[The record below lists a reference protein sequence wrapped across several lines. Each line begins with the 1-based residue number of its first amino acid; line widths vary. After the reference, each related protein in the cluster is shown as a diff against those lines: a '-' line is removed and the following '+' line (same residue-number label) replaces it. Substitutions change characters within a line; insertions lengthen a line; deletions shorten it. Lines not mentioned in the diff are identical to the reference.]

1 MKSNICFLLISVLLF
16 VNSAQAYACGPY
28 EYYPYRYKMYR
39 VFDKNS
45 VIKTDERKENCILWQ
60 KLTSAEI
67 PLEDIEMVVYK
78 YTLTQMRELMT
89 VHDPNAFA
97 TWIRTNEDE
106 EIYDFL
112 MLAKICE
119 NTRGLMNDPWYYPSK
134 DDGTYMSLIEIEEKA
149 KAYKGTRL
157 KDRYALQA
165 VRAMFSA
172 QRYQECV
179 DYWNDVEEDLPD
191 GLIKEMSRSYLVG
204 AYSRIG
210 QIDVAL
216 EYFTYV
222 EDLNSIIFCLRRQGK
237 IKDVADELECMAKYA
252 PDSYQIPEILQWVVT
267 GFEPWG
273 SADYT
278 YQERMDTTMVNS
290 IDREL
295 FDKLYQLSVKM
306 TRQPMSKNKAIW
318 CYTAAFLADLEAQP
332 HEAWKYIQMA
342 TKCSASEFMKES
354 IRVLK
359 IYLDAKVSVYDSAYE
374 SRLFNDLKWLDAKI
388 KGELTE
394 DLRSNITEYYFYYLR
409 SNISFYYWNDMLRRI
424 LLAEVCPR
432 MLDRGMQ
439 VRALQLANL
448 ADNMLLNLNNNIE
461 GKTLKEYRSSDN
473 YNSID
478 YCSEFFMMMKDCVTI
493 GDLTAYVNNTQ
504 LAQSSAFDNY
514 LNERGF
520 IDKDYFYDLIGTR
533 YLSELNYDKAVRYLS
548 NVSSSYQPRLNTSAY
563 MYRDPFSIAASSLRE
578 HKNYKLTFAKEM
590 LRLEKS
596 IASATDQNKK
606 AFDLI
611 RYGTGLRNSFTY
623 CWILTEYR
631 KFSWSYD
638 LSPYANGVLKKVESI
653 YNEALNIVDND
664 ELAAIAYV
672 QLCKWKTAVEKYPDT
687 YAARYTK
694 MMCDN
699 LCDYSTNWVVR
710 TTYDFQE

>member
-1 MKSNICFLLISVLLF
+1 MLISVLLF
-16 VNSAQAYACGPY
+16 VNGAQAYACGPY
-28 EYYPYRYKMYR
+28 EYYPYGYKMYR

-45 VIKTDERKENCILWQ
+45 VVKTDERKENCILWQ
-60 KLTSAEI
+60 KLTSSEI

-134 DDGTYMSLIEIEEKA
+134 NDGTYMSLIEIEEKA

-216 EYFTYV
+216 EYFTDV

-237 IKDVADELECMAKYA
+237 IKDVADELECIAKYA

-290 IDREL
+290 IDRVL
-295 FDKLYQLSVKM
+295 FGKLYRLSVKM
-306 TRQPMSKNKAIW
+306 IQQPVSKNRAVW
-318 CYTAAFLADLEAQP
+318 CYTAAFLADMDAKP
-332 HEAWKYIQMA
+332 HEAWRYIQMA
-342 TKCSASEFMKES
+342 TKCPTSEYMKES

-359 IYLDAKVSVYDSAYE
+359 IYLDAKVSLYDSSYE
-374 SRLFNDLKWLDAKI
+374 SRLFNDLRWLDAKI
-388 KGELTE
+388 RGELTE
-394 DLRSNITEYYFYYLR
+394 DLRSNITEYYYYYLR

-504 LAQSSAFDNY
+504 SAQSFAFDNY

-533 YLSELNYDKAVRYLS
+533 YLGELNYDKAVRYLS

-563 MYRDPFSIAASSLRE
+563 MYRDPFSIAESSLRE

-631 KFSWSYD
+631 KFGWSYD
-638 LSPYANGVLKKVESI
+638 LSPYVNGVLKKVESI

-672 QLCKWKTAVEKYPDT
+672 QLCKWKTAVDKYPDT

-710 TTYDFQE
+710 TTCDFQE

>member
-28 EYYPYRYKMYR
+28 DYYPYGYKMYR

-45 VIKTDERKENCILWQ
+45 VVKIDERKENCILWQ

-97 TWIRTNEDE
+97 TWIRTNDDREVYE
-106 EIYDFL
+106 FL

-119 NTRGLMNDPWYYPSK
+119 NTRGLMNNPWYYPSK
-134 DDGTYMSLIEIEEKA
+134 NDGTYMSLIEIEEKA

-216 EYFTYV
+216 EYFTDV

-237 IKDVADELECMAKYA
+237 IKDVADELECIAKYA
-252 PDSYQIPEILQWVVT
+252 PESYQIPEILQWVVT

-295 FDKLYQLSVKM
+295 FGKLYRLSVKM
-306 TRQPMSKNKAIW
+306 TQQPVSKNRAVW
-318 CYTAAFLADLEAQP
+318 CYTAAFLADMDAKP
-332 HEAWKYIQMA
+332 HEAWRYIQMA
-342 TKCSASEFMKES
+342 TKCSTSEYMKES

-374 SRLFNDLKWLDAKI
+374 SRLFNDLRWLDAKI
-388 KGELTE
+388 RSELTE
-394 DLRSNITEYYFYYLR
+394 DLRNNISEYYYYYLR

-504 LAQSSAFDNY
+504 SAQSSAFDNY

-563 MYRDPFSIAASSLRE
+563 MYRDPFSIAESSLRE

-596 IASATDQNKK
+596 IASATDQNTKT
-606 AFDLI
+606 FDLI

-631 KFSWSYD
+631 KFGWSYD
-638 LSPYANGVLKKVESI
+638 LSPYVNGVLKKVESI

-672 QLCKWKTAVEKYPDT
+672 QLCKWKTAVDKYPDT

>member
-16 VNSAQAYACGPY
+16 LSTAHAYACGPC
-28 EYYPYRYKMYR
+28 EYYPYGYKMYR
-39 VFDKNS
+39 VFDSNFVVKP
-45 VIKTDERKENCILWQ
+45 DERKENCILWQ

-97 TWIRTNEDE
+97 TWIRTNDDREVYE
-106 EIYDFL
+106 FL

-134 DDGTYMSLIEIEEKA
+134 NDGTYMSLIEIEEKA

-179 DYWNDVEEDLPD
+179 DYWNDIEEDLPD
-191 GLIKEMSRSYLVG
+191 GLLKEMSRSYLVG

-210 QIDVAL
+210 QIEYAL
-216 EYFTYV
+216 EYFTDV
-222 EDLNSIIFCLRRQGK
+222 EDLNSIIYYMRRQGK
-237 IKDVADELECMAKYA
+237 IQDMADELECIARYA

-290 IDREL
+290 FDRGL

-306 TRQPMSKNKAIW
+306 TRQPVSKNKAIW
-318 CYTAAFLADLEAQP
+318 CYTAAFLADLDAEP

-342 TKCSASEFMKES
+342 TKCPASEYMKES

-388 KGELTE
+388 RGGLT
-394 DLRSNITEYYFYYLR
+394 SNIAEYYYNYLR

-432 MLDRGMQ
+432 MLDRGMP

-448 ADNMLLNLNNNIE
+448 ADNMLLNLINDIE
-461 GKTLKEYRSSDN
+461 GKSLKEYRSSDN

-504 LAQSSAFDNY
+504 SAQSSEFDNY

-520 IDKDYFYDLIGTR
+520 IDKDYFYDIIGTR
-533 YLSELNYDKAVRYLS
+533 YLSELNYDRAVKYLS
-548 NVSSSYQPRLNTSAY
+548 KVSSSYQSQLNTEAF
-563 MYRDPFSIAASSLRE
+563 MYRDPFSIPDAALSN
-578 HKNYKLTFAKEM
+578 HDNYKLTFAKEM

-631 KFSWSYD
+631 KFGWSYD

-672 QLCKWKTAVEKYPDT
+672 QLCKWKTAVDKYPDT

>member
-1 MKSNICFLLISVLLF
+1 
-16 VNSAQAYACGPY
+16 
-28 EYYPYRYKMYR
+28 MYR

-60 KLTSAEI
+60 KLTSAGI

-97 TWIRTNEDE
+97 TWIRTNDDREV
-106 EIYDFL
+106 YGFL

-134 DDGTYMSLIEIEEKA
+134 NDGTYMSLIEIEEKA

-216 EYFTYV
+216 EYFTDV

-237 IKDVADELECMAKYA
+237 IKDVADELECIAKYA

-295 FDKLYQLSVKM
+295 FDKLYQLSIKM

-318 CYTAAFLADLEAQP
+318 CYTAAFLADLEAKP

-342 TKCSASEFMKES
+342 TKCPTSEYMKES

-374 SRLFNDLKWLDAKI
+374 SRLFNDLSGLDAKI
-388 KGELTE
+388 RGELTE
-394 DLRSNITEYYFYYLR
+394 DLRSNITEYYYYYLR

-424 LLAEVCPR
+424 LLSEVCPR

-493 GDLTAYVNNTQ
+493 GNLTAYVNNTQ
-504 LAQSSAFDNY
+504 SAQSSAFDNY

-563 MYRDPFSIAASSLRE
+563 MYRNPFSIAESSLRE

-631 KFSWSYD
+631 KFGWSYD

-672 QLCKWKTAVEKYPDT
+672 QLCKWKTAVDKYPDT

>member
-28 EYYPYRYKMYR
+28 EYYPYGYKMYR

-45 VIKTDERKENCILWQ
+45 VVKIDERKENCILWQ

-67 PLEDIEMVVYK
+67 PLEDIETVVYK

-89 VHDPNAFA
+89 VHNPNAFA
-97 TWIRTNEDE
+97 TWIRTNDDREVYE
-106 EIYDFL
+106 FM

-134 DDGTYMSLIEIEEKA
+134 NDGTYMSLIEIEEKA

-157 KDRYALQA
+157 KDRYTLQA

-216 EYFTYV
+216 EYFTDV

-237 IKDVADELECMAKYA
+237 IKDVADELECIAKYA
-252 PDSYQIPEILQWVVT
+252 PESYQIPEILQWVVT
-267 GFEPWG
+267 SFEPWG

-295 FDKLYQLSVKM
+295 FGKLYRLSVKM
-306 TRQPMSKNKAIW
+306 TQQPVSKNRAVW
-318 CYTAAFLADLEAQP
+318 CYTAAFLADMDAKP
-332 HEAWKYIQMA
+332 HEAWRYIQMA
-342 TKCSASEFMKES
+342 TKCSTSEYMKES

-374 SRLFNDLKWLDAKI
+374 SRLFNDLRWLDAKI
-388 KGELTE
+388 RGELTE

-461 GKTLKEYRSSDN
+461 GKSLKEYRSSDN

-478 YCSEFFMMMKDCVTI
+478 YCSEFFMMMKDGVTI
-493 GDLTAYVNNTQ
+493 SDLTAYVNNTQ
-504 LAQSSAFDNY
+504 SAQSSAFDNY

-520 IDKDYFYDLIGTR
+520 IDKDYFYDIIGTR
-533 YLSELNYDKAVRYLS
+533 YLSELNYDKAVRYFS

-563 MYRDPFSIAASSLRE
+563 MYRDPFSIAESSLRE
-578 HKNYKLTFAKEM
+578 HKDYKLTFAKEM

-596 IASATDQNKK
+596 IASATDKSKK

-631 KFSWSYD
+631 KFGWSYD

-672 QLCKWKTAVEKYPDT
+672 QLCKWKTAVDKYPDT

>member
-28 EYYPYRYKMYR
+28 EYYPHGYKMYR

-45 VIKTDERKENCILWQ
+45 VVKTDERKENCILWQ

-78 YTLTQMRELMT
+78 YTLTQMRELMI
-89 VHDPNAFA
+89 VYDPNAFA
-97 TWIRTNEDE
+97 TWIRTNDDREVYE
-106 EIYDFL
+106 FL

-119 NTRGLMNDPWYYPSK
+119 NTRGLMNDSWYYPGK
-134 DDGTYMSLIEIEEKA
+134 NDGTYMSLIEIEEKA

-216 EYFTYV
+216 EYFTDV

-237 IKDVADELECMAKYA
+237 IMDVADELECIAKYA

-306 TRQPMSKNKAIW
+306 TRQPISNNKAIW
-318 CYTAAFLADLEAQP
+318 CYTAAFLADLEAKP

-342 TKCSASEFMKES
+342 TKCPTSEYMKES

-374 SRLFNDLKWLDAKI
+374 SRLFNDLRWLDAKI
-388 KGELTE
+388 RGELTE
-394 DLRSNITEYYFYYLR
+394 DLRSNITEYYYYYLR

-432 MLDRGMQ
+432 MLDRGMP

-448 ADNMLLNLNNNIE
+448 ADNMLLNLTNNLE
-461 GKTLKEYRSSDN
+461 GKSLQEYRSSDN

-504 LAQSSAFDNY
+504 SAQSSAFDNY

-563 MYRDPFSIAASSLRE
+563 MYRDPFSIAESSLSE

-631 KFSWSYD
+631 KFGWSYD

-664 ELAAIAYV
+664 ELVAIAYV
-672 QLCKWKTAVEKYPDT
+672 QLCKWKTAVDKYPDT

-710 TTYDFQE
+710 TTCDFQE

>member
-1 MKSNICFLLISVLLF
+1 MLISVLLF

-28 EYYPYRYKMYR
+28 EYYPYGYKMYR

-134 DDGTYMSLIEIEEKA
+134 NDGTYMSLIEIEEKA

-216 EYFTYV
+216 EYFTDV

-237 IKDVADELECMAKYA
+237 IKDVADELECIAKYA

-306 TRQPMSKNKAIW
+306 TRQPISNNKAIW
-318 CYTAAFLADLEAQP
+318 CYTAAFLADLEAKQ
-332 HEAWKYIQMA
+332 HEAWNYIQMA
-342 TKCSASEFMKES
+342 TKCPASEFMKES

-504 LAQSSAFDNY
+504 SAQSSAFDNY

-548 NVSSSYQPRLNTSAY
+548 NVSSTYQPRLNTSAY
-563 MYRDPFSIAASSLRE
+563 MYRDPFSIAESSLRE

-631 KFSWSYD
+631 KFGWSYD
-638 LSPYANGVLKKVESI
+638 LSPYANDVLKKVESI

-672 QLCKWKTAVEKYPDT
+672 QLCKWKTAVDKYPDT

>member
-1 MKSNICFLLISVLLF
+1 MLISVLLF

-28 EYYPYRYKMYR
+28 EYYPYGYKMYR

-45 VIKTDERKENCILWQ
+45 VFKTDERKENCILWQ
-60 KLTSAEI
+60 KLSSAEI

-97 TWIRTNEDE
+97 TWIRTNDDREVYE
-106 EIYDFL
+106 FL

-134 DDGTYMSLIEIEEKA
+134 NDGTYMSLIEIEEKA

-216 EYFTYV
+216 EYFTDV

-237 IKDVADELECMAKYA
+237 IKDVADELECIAKYA
-252 PDSYQIPEILQWVVT
+252 PDSYLIPEILQWVVT

-295 FDKLYQLSVKM
+295 FGKLYRLSVKM
-306 TRQPMSKNKAIW
+306 TQQPVSKNRAVW
-318 CYTAAFLADLEAQP
+318 CYTAAFLADLEAKP

-342 TKCSASEFMKES
+342 TKCPTSEYMKES

-388 KGELTE
+388 RGELTE
-394 DLRSNITEYYFYYLR
+394 DLRSNITEYYYYYLR

-432 MLDRGMQ
+432 MLDRGM
-439 VRALQLANL
+439 VTRALQLANL
-448 ADNMLLNLNNNIE
+448 ADNMLLNLTNNLE
-461 GKTLKEYRSSDN
+461 GKSLKEYRSSDN

-504 LAQSSAFDNY
+504 SAQSSAFDNY

-548 NVSSSYQPRLNTSAY
+548 NVSSSYQPSLNTSAY
-563 MYRDPFSIAASSLRE
+563 MYRDPFSIAESSLRE
-578 HKNYKLTFAKEM
+578 YKNYKLTFAKEM

-631 KFSWSYD
+631 KFGWSYD

-664 ELAAIAYV
+664 ELTAIAYV
-672 QLCKWKTAVEKYPDT
+672 QLCKWKTAVDKYPDT

>member
-28 EYYPYRYKMYR
+28 EYYPYGYKMYR

-45 VIKTDERKENCILWQ
+45 VVKPDERKENCILWQ

-78 YTLTQMRELMT
+78 YTLTQMRELMI
-89 VHDPNAFA
+89 VHDPNAFS
-97 TWIRTNEDE
+97 TWIRTNDDREVYE
-106 EIYDFL
+106 FL

-119 NTRGLMNDPWYYPSK
+119 NTRGLMNDSWYYPSK
-134 DDGTYMSLIEIEEKA
+134 NDGTYMSLIEIEEKA

-216 EYFTYV
+216 EYFTDV

-237 IKDVADELECMAKYA
+237 IKDVADELECIAEYA

-278 YQERMDTTMVNS
+278 YQERMDSTMVNS

-295 FDKLYQLSVKM
+295 FDKLYQLSVIM
-306 TRQPMSKNKAIW
+306 TRQPISNNKAIW
-318 CYTAAFLADLEAQP
+318 CYTAAFLADLEAKP

-342 TKCSASEFMKES
+342 TKCPASEFMKES

-374 SRLFNDLKWLDAKI
+374 YRLFNDLKWLDAKI

-394 DLRSNITEYYFYYLR
+394 DLKSNITEYYFYYLR

-504 LAQSSAFDNY
+504 SAQSSAFDNY

-548 NVSSSYQPRLNTSAY
+548 NVSSTYQPRLNTSAY
-563 MYRDPFSIAASSLRE
+563 MYRDPFSIAESSLRE

-631 KFSWSYD
+631 KFGWSYD

-672 QLCKWKTAVEKYPDT
+672 QLCKWKTAVDKYPDT

>member
-28 EYYPYRYKMYR
+28 EYYPYGYKMYR

-134 DDGTYMSLIEIEEKA
+134 NDGTYMSLIEIEEKA

-216 EYFTYV
+216 EYFTDV

-237 IKDVADELECMAKYA
+237 IKDVADELECIAKYA
-252 PDSYQIPEILQWVVT
+252 PESYQIPEILQWVVT

-295 FDKLYQLSVKM
+295 FGKLYRLSVRM
-306 TRQPMSKNKAIW
+306 TQQPVSKNRAVW
-318 CYTAAFLADLEAQP
+318 CYTAAFLADMDAKP
-332 HEAWKYIQMA
+332 HEAWRYIQMA
-342 TKCSASEFMKES
+342 TKCSTSEYMKES

-374 SRLFNDLKWLDAKI
+374 SRLFNDLRWLDAKI
-388 KGELTE
+388 RGELTE
-394 DLRSNITEYYFYYLR
+394 DLRSNITEYYYYYLR

-504 LAQSSAFDNY
+504 SAQSSAFDNY

-563 MYRDPFSIAASSLRE
+563 MYRDPFSIAESSLRE

-631 KFSWSYD
+631 KFGWSYD

-672 QLCKWKTAVEKYPDT
+672 QLCKWKTAVDKYPNT

>member
-28 EYYPYRYKMYR
+28 EYYPYGYKMYR

-60 KLTSAEI
+60 KLTSAGI

-97 TWIRTNEDE
+97 TWIRTNDDREV
-106 EIYDFL
+106 YGFL

-134 DDGTYMSLIEIEEKA
+134 NDGTYMSLIEIEEKA

-216 EYFTYV
+216 EYFTDV

-237 IKDVADELECMAKYA
+237 IKDVADELECIAKYA

-295 FDKLYQLSVKM
+295 FDKLYQLSIKM

-318 CYTAAFLADLEAQP
+318 CYTAAFLADLEAKP

-342 TKCSASEFMKES
+342 TKCPTSEYMKES

-374 SRLFNDLKWLDAKI
+374 SRLFNDLRWLDAKI
-388 KGELTE
+388 RGELTE
-394 DLRSNITEYYFYYLR
+394 DLRSNITEYYYYYLR

-424 LLAEVCPR
+424 LLSEVCPR

-493 GDLTAYVNNTQ
+493 GNLTAYVNNTQ
-504 LAQSSAFDNY
+504 SAQSSAFDNY

-563 MYRDPFSIAASSLRE
+563 MYRDPFSIAESSLRE

-631 KFSWSYD
+631 KFGWSYD

-672 QLCKWKTAVEKYPDT
+672 QLCKWKTAVDKYPDT

>member
-28 EYYPYRYKMYR
+28 EYYPYGYKMYR

-216 EYFTYV
+216 EYFTDV

-514 LNERGF
+514 LYERGF

-631 KFSWSYD
+631 KFGWSYD

-672 QLCKWKTAVEKYPDT
+672 QLCKWKTAVDKYPDT

>member
-16 VNSAQAYACGPY
+16 VNSAQADACGPY
-28 EYYPYRYKMYR
+28 EYYPYGYKMYR

-45 VIKTDERKENCILWQ
+45 VVKTDERKENCILWQ

-97 TWIRTNEDE
+97 TWIRTNDDREVYE
-106 EIYDFL
+106 FL

-119 NTRGLMNDPWYYPSK
+119 NTRGLMNNPWYYPSK
-134 DDGTYMSLIEIEEKA
+134 NDGTYMSLIEIEEKA

-216 EYFTYV
+216 EYFTDV

-237 IKDVADELECMAKYA
+237 IKDVADELECIAKYA

-295 FDKLYQLSVKM
+295 FGKLYRLSVKM
-306 TRQPMSKNKAIW
+306 TQQPVSKNRAVW
-318 CYTAAFLADLEAQP
+318 CYTAAFLADLEAKP

-342 TKCSASEFMKES
+342 TKCPTSEYMKES

-388 KGELTE
+388 RGELTE
-394 DLRSNITEYYFYYLR
+394 DLRSNITEYYYYYLR

-432 MLDRGMQ
+432 MLDRGM
-439 VRALQLANL
+439 VTRALQLANL
-448 ADNMLLNLNNNIE
+448 ADNMLLNLTNNLE
-461 GKTLKEYRSSDN
+461 GKSLKEYRSSDN

-504 LAQSSAFDNY
+504 SAQSSAFDNY

-563 MYRDPFSIAASSLRE
+563 MYRDPFSIAESSLRE
-578 HKNYKLTFAKEM
+578 YKNYKLTFAKEM

-631 KFSWSYD
+631 KFGWSYD

-672 QLCKWKTAVEKYPDT
+672 QLCKWKTAVDKYPDT

>member
-1 MKSNICFLLISVLLF
+1 
-16 VNSAQAYACGPY
+16 
-28 EYYPYRYKMYR
+28 MYR

-60 KLTSAEI
+60 KLTSAGI

-97 TWIRTNEDE
+97 TWIRTNDDREV
-106 EIYDFL
+106 YGFL

-134 DDGTYMSLIEIEEKA
+134 NDGTYMSLIEIEEKA

-216 EYFTYV
+216 EYFTDV

-237 IKDVADELECMAKYA
+237 IKDVADELECIAKYA

-295 FDKLYQLSVKM
+295 FDKLYQLSIKM

-318 CYTAAFLADLEAQP
+318 CYTAAFLADLEAKP

-342 TKCSASEFMKES
+342 TKCPTSEYMKES

-374 SRLFNDLKWLDAKI
+374 SRLFNDLRWLDAKI
-388 KGELTE
+388 RGELTE
-394 DLRSNITEYYFYYLR
+394 DLRSNITEYYYYYLR

-424 LLAEVCPR
+424 LLSEVCPR

-493 GDLTAYVNNTQ
+493 GNLTAYVNNTQ
-504 LAQSSAFDNY
+504 SAQSSAFDNY

-563 MYRDPFSIAASSLRE
+563 MYRNPFSIAESSLRE

-631 KFSWSYD
+631 KFGWSYD

-672 QLCKWKTAVEKYPDT
+672 QLCKWKTAVDKYPDT

>member
-28 EYYPYRYKMYR
+28 EYYPYGYKMYR

-134 DDGTYMSLIEIEEKA
+134 NDGTYMSLIEIEEKA

-318 CYTAAFLADLEAQP
+318 CYTAAFLADLEAKP

-342 TKCSASEFMKES
+342 TKCPASEFMKES

-461 GKTLKEYRSSDN
+461 GKTLKEYRSSDI

-504 LAQSSAFDNY
+504 SAQSSAFDNY

-563 MYRDPFSIAASSLRE
+563 MYRDPFSIAESSLRE

-631 KFSWSYD
+631 KFGWSYD

-672 QLCKWKTAVEKYPDT
+672 QLCKWKTAVDKYPDT

>member
-699 LCDYSTNWVVR
+699 LCDYSINWVVR

>member
-16 VNSAQAYACGPY
+16 LSTAHAYACGPC
-28 EYYPYRYKMYR
+28 EYYPYGYKMYR
-39 VFDKNS
+39 VFDSNFVVKP
-45 VIKTDERKENCILWQ
+45 DERKENCILWQ

-97 TWIRTNEDE
+97 TWIRTNDDREVYE
-106 EIYDFL
+106 FL

-134 DDGTYMSLIEIEEKA
+134 NDGTYMSLIEIEEKA

-179 DYWNDVEEDLPD
+179 DYWNDIEEDLPD
-191 GLIKEMSRSYLVG
+191 GLLKEMSRSYLVG

-210 QIDVAL
+210 QIEYAL
-216 EYFTYV
+216 EYFTDV
-222 EDLNSIIFCLRRQGK
+222 EDLNSIIYYMRRQGK
-237 IKDVADELECMAKYA
+237 IQDMADELECIARYA

-290 IDREL
+290 FDRGL

-306 TRQPMSKNKAIW
+306 TRQPVSKNKAIW
-318 CYTAAFLADLEAQP
+318 CYTAAFLADLDAEP

-342 TKCSASEFMKES
+342 TKCPASEYMKES

-359 IYLDAKVSVYDSAYE
+359 IYLYAKVSVYDSAYE

-388 KGELTE
+388 RGGLT
-394 DLRSNITEYYFYYLR
+394 SNIAEYYYNYLR

-504 LAQSSAFDNY
+504 SAQSSEFDNY

-520 IDKDYFYDLIGTR
+520 IDKDYFYDIIGTR
-533 YLSELNYDKAVRYLS
+533 YLSELNYDRAVKYLS
-548 NVSSSYQPRLNTSAY
+548 KVSSSYQSQLNTEAF
-563 MYRDPFSIAASSLRE
+563 MYRDPFSIPDAALSN
-578 HKNYKLTFAKEM
+578 HDNYKLTFAKEM

-631 KFSWSYD
+631 KFGWSYD
-638 LSPYANGVLKKVESI
+638 LSPYSNGVLKKVESI

-672 QLCKWKTAVEKYPDT
+672 QMCKWKTAVDKYPDT

>member
-28 EYYPYRYKMYR
+28 EYYPYGYKMYR

-134 DDGTYMSLIEIEEKA
+134 NDGTYMSLIEIEEKA

-157 KDRYALQA
+157 KDRYTLQA

-172 QRYQECV
+172 HRYQECV

-191 GLIKEMSRSYLVG
+191 GLIKEMSRSYIVG

-210 QIDVAL
+210 QIDAAL
-216 EYFTYV
+216 EYFTDV
-222 EDLNSIIFCLRRQGK
+222 EDLNSIIFCLRREGK
-237 IKDVADELECMAKYA
+237 IKDVADELECIAKYA
-252 PDSYQIPEILQWVVT
+252 PDSYQVPEILQWVVT

-306 TRQPMSKNKAIW
+306 TRQPISNNKAIW
-318 CYTAAFLADLEAQP
+318 CYTAAFLADLEAKQ

-342 TKCSASEFMKES
+342 TKCPASEFMKES

-504 LAQSSAFDNY
+504 SAQSSAFDNY

-548 NVSSSYQPRLNTSAY
+548 NVSSTYQPRLNTSAY
-563 MYRDPFSIAASSLRE
+563 MYRDPFSIAESSLRE

-631 KFSWSYD
+631 KFGWSYD

-672 QLCKWKTAVEKYPDT
+672 QLCKWKTAVDKYPDT

>member
-16 VNSAQAYACGPY
+16 LSTAHAYACGPC
-28 EYYPYRYKMYR
+28 EYYPYGYKMYR
-39 VFDKNS
+39 VFDSNS
-45 VIKTDERKENCILWQ
+45 VVKPDERKENCILWQ

-97 TWIRTNEDE
+97 TWIRTNDDREVYE
-106 EIYDFL
+106 FL

-134 DDGTYMSLIEIEEKA
+134 NDGTYMSLIEIEEKA

-179 DYWNDVEEDLPD
+179 DYWNDIEEDLPD

-210 QIDVAL
+210 QIEYAL
-216 EYFTYV
+216 EYFTDV
-222 EDLNSIIFCLRRQGK
+222 EDLNSIIYCMRRQGK
-237 IKDVADELECMAKYA
+237 IQDMADELECIARYA

-318 CYTAAFLADLEAQP
+318 CYTAAFLADLEAKP

-342 TKCSASEFMKES
+342 TKCPTSEYMKES

-374 SRLFNDLKWLDAKI
+374 SRLFNDLRWLDAKI
-388 KGELTE
+388 RGELTE
-394 DLRSNITEYYFYYLR
+394 YLRSNITEYYYYYLR

-432 MLDRGMQ
+432 MLDRGMK

-478 YCSEFFMMMKDCVTI
+478 YCSEFFMMMKDGVTI

-504 LAQSSAFDNY
+504 SAQSSAFDNY

-520 IDKDYFYDLIGTR
+520 IDKDYFYDIIGTR
-533 YLSELNYDKAVRYLS
+533 YLSELNYDKAVRFLS

-631 KFSWSYD
+631 KFGWSYD

-672 QLCKWKTAVEKYPDT
+672 QLCKWKTAVDKYPDT

>member
-1 MKSNICFLLISVLLF
+1 MFLNV
-16 VNSAQAYACGPY
+16 VHAYACGPY
-28 EYYPYRYKMYR
+28 EYYPYGYKMYR

-45 VIKTDERKENCILWQ
+45 VVKQDERKENCILWQ
-60 KLTSAEI
+60 KLTSSEI
-67 PLEDIEMVVYK
+67 PLEDIERVVYK
-78 YTLTQMRELMT
+78 YTLTQMKDLMS
-89 VHDPNAFA
+89 VQDPNAFA

-134 DDGTYMSLIEIEEKA
+134 NDGTYMSLIEIEEKA

-157 KDRYALQA
+157 RDRYALQA

-172 QRYQECV
+172 QRYRECI
-179 DYWNDVEEDLPD
+179 DYWNSVESALPD
-191 GLIKEMSRSYLVG
+191 GLLKEMSRSYLVG

-216 EYFTYV
+216 EYFTDV

-237 IKDVADELECMAKYA
+237 IKDVADELECIAKYA
-252 PDSYQIPEILQWVVT
+252 PESYQIPEILQWVVT

-295 FDKLYQLSVKM
+295 FDKLYQLSIKM

-318 CYTAAFLADLEAQP
+318 CYTAAFLADLEAKP

-342 TKCSASEFMKES
+342 IKCPTSEYMKES

-374 SRLFNDLKWLDAKI
+374 SRLFNDLRWLDAKI
-388 KGELTE
+388 RGELTE
-394 DLRSNITEYYFYYLR
+394 DLRSNITEYYYYYLR

-432 MLDRGMQ
+432 MLDRGMP

-448 ADNMLLNLNNNIE
+448 ADNMLLNLINNIE
-461 GKTLKEYRSSDN
+461 GKSLKEYRSSDN

-478 YCSEFFMMMKDCVTI
+478 YCSEFFMMMKDCVSI
-493 GDLTAYVNNTQ
+493 GELISYVNNTQ
-504 LAQSSAFDNY
+504 SVQSSAFNNY

-520 IDKDYFYDLIGTR
+520 VDKDYFYDIIGTR
-533 YLSELNYDKAVRYLS
+533 YLSELNYDKAVRYFS

-563 MYRDPFSIAASSLRE
+563 MYRDPFSIAESSLRE

-596 IASATDQNKK
+596 IASATDKSKK

-631 KFSWSYD
+631 KFGWSYD

-672 QLCKWKTAVEKYPDT
+672 QMCKWKTAVDKYPDT

>member
-1 MKSNICFLLISVLLF
+1 
-16 VNSAQAYACGPY
+16 
-28 EYYPYRYKMYR
+28 MYR
-39 VFDKNS
+39 VFDSNFVVKP
-45 VIKTDERKENCILWQ
+45 DERKENCILWQ

-97 TWIRTNEDE
+97 TWIRTNDDREVYE
-106 EIYDFL
+106 FL

-134 DDGTYMSLIEIEEKA
+134 NDGTYMSLIEIEEKA

-179 DYWNDVEEDLPD
+179 DYWNDIEEDLPD
-191 GLIKEMSRSYLVG
+191 GLLKEMSRSYLVG

-210 QIDVAL
+210 QIEYAL
-216 EYFTYV
+216 EYFTDV
-222 EDLNSIIFCLRRQGK
+222 EDLNSIIYYMRRQGK
-237 IKDVADELECMAKYA
+237 IQDMADELECIARYA

-290 IDREL
+290 FDRGL

-306 TRQPMSKNKAIW
+306 TRQPVSKNKAIW
-318 CYTAAFLADLEAQP
+318 CYTAAFLADLDAEP

-342 TKCSASEFMKES
+342 TKCPASEYMKES

-388 KGELTE
+388 RGGLT
-394 DLRSNITEYYFYYLR
+394 SNIAEYYYNYLR

-432 MLDRGMQ
+432 MLDRGMP

-448 ADNMLLNLNNNIE
+448 ADNMLLNLINDIE
-461 GKTLKEYRSSDN
+461 GKSLKEYRSSDN

-504 LAQSSAFDNY
+504 SAQSSEFDNY

-520 IDKDYFYDLIGTR
+520 IDKDYFYDIIGTR
-533 YLSELNYDKAVRYLS
+533 YLSELNYDRAVKYLS
-548 NVSSSYQPRLNTSAY
+548 KVSSSYQSQLNTEAF
-563 MYRDPFSIAASSLRE
+563 MYRDPFSIPDAALSN
-578 HKNYKLTFAKEM
+578 HDNYKLTFAKEM

-631 KFSWSYD
+631 KFGWSYD

-672 QLCKWKTAVEKYPDT
+672 QLCKWKTAVDKYPDT

>member
-16 VNSAQAYACGPY
+16 LSTAHAYACGPC
-28 EYYPYRYKMYR
+28 EYYPYGYKMYR
-39 VFDKNS
+39 VFDSNS
-45 VIKTDERKENCILWQ
+45 VVKPDERKENCILWQ

-97 TWIRTNEDE
+97 TWIRTNDDREVYE
-106 EIYDFL
+106 FL
-112 MLAKICE
+112 MLAKLCE

-134 DDGTYMSLIEIEEKA
+134 NDGTYMSLIEIEEKA
-149 KAYKGTRL
+149 KTYKGTRL
-157 KDRYALQA
+157 GDRYALQA

-172 QRYQECV
+172 QRYRECI
-179 DYWNDVEEDLPD
+179 DYWNSVESALPD
-191 GLIKEMSRSYLVG
+191 GLLKEMSRSYLVG

-216 EYFTYV
+216 EYFTDV

-237 IKDVADELECMAKYA
+237 IKDVADELECIAKYA

-318 CYTAAFLADLEAQP
+318 CYTAAFLSDLEAEP

-342 TKCSASEFMKES
+342 TKCPASEYMKES

-388 KGELTE
+388 RGGLT
-394 DLRSNITEYYFYYLR
+394 SNIAEYYYNYLR

-432 MLDRGMQ
+432 MLDRGMP

-448 ADNMLLNLNNNIE
+448 ADNMLLNLINDIE
-461 GKTLKEYRSSDN
+461 GKSLKEYRSSDN

-478 YCSEFFMMMKDCVTI
+478 YCSEFFMMMKDGVTI
-493 GDLTAYVNNTQ
+493 SDLTAYVNNTQ
-504 LAQSSAFDNY
+504 SAQSSAFDNY

-520 IDKDYFYDLIGTR
+520 IDKDYFYDIIGTR
-533 YLSELNYDKAVRYLS
+533 YLSELNYDKAVRYFS

-563 MYRDPFSIAASSLRE
+563 MYRDPFSIAESSLRE

-596 IASATDQNKK
+596 IASATDKSKK

-631 KFSWSYD
+631 KFGWSYD

-672 QLCKWKTAVEKYPDT
+672 QLCKWKTAVDKYPDT